1 MSSPCPSGKILNPRT
16 NRCVK
21 KTGRIGKKLILSKDK
36 ECDENKVLNPKTK
49 RCVKKL
55 SRIGRKLSPVY
66 YNERSKNCASGKILN
81 PRTKRCVKRDGRVGR
96 RVEKGN
102 YSPEPVV
109 EESEDDLEDVDEDD
123 LEDVDED
130 FESLD
135 YSDDE
140 EEVDISDLLD
150 DEEEEQQSVL
160 QEETD
165 DEEELEEEQTKSKE
179 FESGSTEFYYY
190 AMKYLNEK
198 YDECFLKP
206 LSTRGLEKNYETGLY
221 EQDNEYELLWE
232 DKPVKE
238 SVVEDSKNPNLK
250 LYGNRYAYFVD
261 KKHRKIK
268 EIDGLLYVNKKITQK
283 IMKCMKGKS
292 RFIILTLNVTK
303 LYERDGVLGG
313 TPHANILIY
322 DKKKSTLERY
332 EPHGPGY
339 NFLQKKSSNLM
350 DVDLIEYFTDIGLIK
365 SKKDYYS
372 PVDFCPKWDK
382 WVEGRTGHQMLQN
395 LESKEFVGSCA
406 TWCMWYVDDRLQ
418 NPDKPRDRIIQESIE
433 DMQKSSKG
441 FTKFIKKYYEIIK
454 EYRDKK

>member
-81 PRTKRCVKRDGRVGR
+81 PRTKRCVKKDGRVGR

-109 EESEDDLEDVDEDD
+109 EESEDDLEDVDE
-123 LEDVDED
+123 E

-140 EEVDISDLLD
+140 EEEVDLSDLLEE
-150 DEEEEQQSVL
+150 EEEEQQYVL

-165 DEEELEEEQTKSKE
+165 DEEEIEEEQTKSKE
-179 FESGSTEFYYY
+179 FESGSVEFYYY

-382 WVEGRTGHQMLQN
+382 WVDGRVGHQMLQN
-395 LESKEFVGSCA
+395 LQSREFVSSCA
-406 TWCMWYVDDRLQ
+406 SWCMWYVDDRLQ
-418 NPDKPRDRIIQESIE
+418 NPDRPRDRIIQESIE
-433 DMQKSSKG
+433 EMQKSSKG
-441 FTKFIKKYYEIIK
+441 FTKFIKKYYQIIK
-454 EYRDKK
+454 EYRNKN